1 MILVLIFAIIMTLC
15 HWKFHNLV
23 FYSYLLPTL
32 HQNKHSLLM
41 ATHASLC
48 FPLPPLLMWL
58 PFSHYVLI
66 WKWLP
71 LLVCGS
77 IPLADYFWFYQAV
90 YKRSTVPVFKA
101 HGLAQASISD
111 CVTETFSAIRT
122 VSS

>member
-1 MILVLIFAIIMTLC
+1 
-15 HWKFHNLV
+15 
-23 FYSYLLPTL
+23 
-32 HQNKHSLLM
+32 M